1 MASESSSLFITGD
14 GGDTA
19 DDDDISITS
28 TDYGPEDDF
37 EVEELLFERENP
49 DVPGGL
55 EFLIKWAGY
64 PIDQC
69 TWEPRHHLGD
79 GVYEGWEETKAEIKA
94 GRREPFDIRVY
105 HRAIQEASLAKAE
118 RHRRRNYKRMRLG
131 LPPTEPLPE
140 HFYVQSP
147 TEVSTA
153 SKDDADHEAEAIEVD
168 EIDPG
173 RLPKSP
179 PRPGAQRVI
188 KQKTFQGIP
197 SATIRKEGPPESG
210 RVSITPPPK
219 PPSKSLSKPSQ
230 GPISKPRPNTT
241 STITGYQGTARRP
254 VARKPSTGTDA
265 RAAKST
271 SGKPP
276 TPSAKASSSIA
287 PSTSAGPSKS
297 SSLRDGKQRQRRK
310 TLADVMTDP
319 TKDPKQFSNMHIQ
332 NIARK
337 RGIEMNDAAPPN
349 ISSIPAA
356 FILNNEQARP
366 KGLPGNQTGHETNT
380 TAESPTYQ
388 ATAIPHATSADS
400 AADTIGTA
408 AAKKRKK
415 SVRFQDDTEGVTP
428 VPVDNVDPLLSEQA
442 GPENHSTVPE
452 TSAAPSSGKKKLS
465 LANYQGRSTTQAVSK
480 TCLFGKNGSLGIEA
494 KFSDIPR
501 QNHQWLSS
509 FLGEENLQFQLVCS
523 SQDFMHQRGFLCQE
537 IFSSGTL
544 DAEPGESASALRNVA
559 EHMRRRSSGL
569 HLAKPE
575 YSILVYPSKCEGWE
589 GLAGGQ
595 VPESFTET
603 PLRYLIFKS
612 PLDIRQ
618 YPTKP
623 NTPEETLP
631 TEDKSIIERLVK
643 LMMDLDFSQM
653 TTHNPKDKDNQVF
666 MLVFPPEDTQL
677 LRVVTLWLRSCQ
689 PTCRIFTSEIK
700 GSFAKFLQ
708 LTTNTAGTVIFHEDV
723 TTRIRRIP
731 YVWEM
736 IERGKSYTFWNLA
749 TGRRTPPRYPSRL
762 DFDLKPGQHC
772 MTRLFPSGR
781 AFLITPSFVISDPK
795 RFYDFMH
802 WFSGFCHN
810 ARYLIAISADFP
822 SWLHDLCMEKSQEM
836 RMFYKEH
843 EGEPLFGEFVQQY
856 GLTKDRLDA
865 LARAWQ
871 ILRKIMAD
879 FGDEEAHID
888 VRRVM
893 WAPREINPNDEQSLV
908 NWFFWWSTMFLDR
921 HRRFYVLGS
930 NAKYKDR
937 AYRTVRVPNY
947 APDQILNL
955 HEIQEKNRAKK
966 EAEEEQMLAFWEGQ
980 IEEQNPGATA
990 DTDSHSSKADN
1001 RTTESST
1008 NVSPIGGRASL
1019 NSQNGRSFPSKL
1031 FKSDRADELHT
1042 WLRNINNELYATW
1055 STPFWEPVSWQD
1067 IPMADH
1073 FGDHRCDYANFT
1085 HWLSRCAKFR
1095 RVKNTWAGL
1104 FYTPGGDWDPTKPAS
1119 NYKRHPWIAVLRP
1132 VNPHFKEEGWAATE
1146 LLIWDLSVEREE
1158 DLSDMQIRL
1167 INFVRREV
1175 SKVAPEYFLHRVW
1188 FNNRKHS
1195 DVSGYD
1201 HPLDITCLQLRAMLG
1216 EAKIWLPP
1224 FDGVLRTRGWTEL
1237 PLSYVA
1243 DKLRQDENPIHPGGH
1258 QQPFPTHYSDE
1269 AEPVAYVWLPPRGT
1283 TKQFRCYNNLYEAA
1297 YQNRVKDNT
1306 CREFRYSYRPT
1317 LEWYEEQKKEGRHCT
1332 HVCVDAADRIMAKLP
1347 RTKSG
1352 K

>member
-37 EVEELLFERENP
+37 EVEELLAERENP
-49 DVPGGL
+49 DVPGGY

-79 GVYEGWEETKAEIKA
+79 GVYEGWEETKAEIQA
-94 GRREPFDIRVY
+94 GRREPFDIHVY

-131 LPPTEPLPE
+131 VSPTEPLPE

-147 TEVSTA
+147 TEVSIA
-153 SKDDADHEAEAIEVD
+153 SKDDSDDEAEAVEVD

-179 PRPGAQRVI
+179 PRPGVQRVI

-197 SATIRKEGPPESG
+197 SARTRKEGPAESG
-210 RVSITPPPK
+210 RASTSITPPPK
-219 PPSKSLSKPSQ
+219 VPSKSPPKPSQ
-230 GPISKPRPNTT
+230 GPIPKPRPSTT
-241 STITGYQGTARRP
+241 STITGYQGTARP
-254 VARKPSTGTDA
+254 AVARKPSTNTDA

-276 TPSAKASSSIA
+276 TQPAKASSSIA
-287 PSTSAGPSKS
+287 PSTSAGPTKS
-297 SSLRDGKQRQRRK
+297 SSLRDKFSGKKATRTPQANSITSVFTDGKQRQRRK

-319 TKDPKQFSNMHIQ
+319 TKDPKQFSNMRIQ

-337 RGIEMNDAAPPN
+337 RGIEMNDAAPLS

-356 FILNNEQARP
+356 FILKNEQAKP
-366 KGLPGNQTGHETNT
+366 KGLLGNQRGHEANP
-380 TAESPTYQ
+380 TAESPTFQ
-388 ATAIPHATSADS
+388 ATPIPHAASANS
-400 AADTIGTA
+400 GADTVGA
-408 AAKKRKK
+408 APVKKRKK
-415 SVRFQDDTEGVTP
+415 SVRFQDDTEDLMP
-428 VPVDNVDPLLSEQA
+428 MSVDNVDPLLSEHA
-442 GPENHSTVPE
+442 GLESHSAAPE
-452 TSAAPSSGKKKLS
+452 TSTAPSSGKKKLS
-465 LANYQGRSTTQAVSK
+465 LANYQGRSPTQAVSK
-480 TCLFGKNGSLGIEA
+480 ACLFGKNCSLEIEV

-501 QNHQWLSS
+501 HHHQWLSS
-509 FLGEENLQFQLVCS
+509 FLGEENLQFHLVCS
-523 SQDFMHQRGFLCQE
+523 SQDFMHQRVFLCQE
-537 IFSSGTL
+537 IFSGGTL
-544 DAEPGESASALRNVA
+544 DAESRESASALQNVA
-559 EHMRRRSSGL
+559 EYMRRRSSGL

-589 GLAGGQ
+589 GLTGGQ
-595 VPESFTET
+595 VPESPTEA

-612 PLDIRQ
+612 PMDIRQ
-618 YPTKP
+618 YPTNP

-631 TEDKSIIERLVK
+631 AEDKSTIERLVK

-653 TTHNPKDKDNQVF
+653 TTQNPKDKDNQVF

-677 LRVVTLWLRSCQ
+677 LRVVTLWL
-689 PTCRIFTSEIK
+689 
-700 GSFAKFLQ
+700 
-708 LTTNTAGTVIFHEDV
+708 H
-723 TTRIRRIP
+723 
-731 YVWEM
+731 
-736 IERGKSYTFWNLA
+736 
-749 TGRRTPPRYPSRL
+749 
-762 DFDLKPGQHC
+762 
-772 MTRLFPSGR
+772 
-781 AFLITPSFVISDPK
+781 PK

-822 SWLHDLCMEKSQEM
+822 SWLHDLFMEKSKEKT
-836 RMFYKEH
+836 RYYKEH
-843 EGEPLFGEFVQQY
+843 EGEPHF
-856 GLTKDRLDA
+856 
-865 LARAWQ
+865 
-871 ILRKIMAD
+871 
-879 FGDEEAHID
+879 DED
-888 VRRVM
+888 VNRVM

-908 NWFFWWSTMFLDR
+908 NWYFWWSTVFLDR

-930 NAKYKDR
+930 NAKNKDR

-947 APDQILNL
+947 APDQTLNL
-955 HEIQEKNRAKK
+955 NELQEKNRAKK
-966 EAEEEQMLAFWEGQ
+966 EAEEEQMLAFWERQ
-980 IEEQNPGATA
+980 TEEQNPGAMTDA
-990 DTDSHSSKADN
+990 DSHSSKADN

-1019 NSQNGRSFPSKL
+1019 TSQNGRGFPSKL
-1031 FKSDRADELHT
+1031 FMGDRADELQT
-1042 WLRNINNELYATW
+1042 WLRNLNKEMYTTW
-1055 STPFWEPVSWQD
+1055 STPFWQPVSWQD
-1067 IPMADH
+1067 VPMADH

-1119 NYKRHPWIAVLRP
+1119 SYKRHPWVAVLRP
-1132 VNPHFKEEGWAATE
+1132 VNPHFNEEGWAATE
-1146 LLIWDLSVEREE
+1146 LLIWDLSVEKEA
-1158 DLSDMQIRL
+1158 DLSDMQTRL

-1188 FNNRKHS
+1188 FSNRKHS

-1201 HPLDITCLQLRAMLG
+1201 HPLDITCVQLRAMLG
-1216 EAKIWLPP
+1216 EAKFWLPP
-1224 FDGVLRTRGWTEL
+1224 FDGVLRNRGWTEL

-1243 DKLRQDENPIHPGGH
+1243 DKLRQDEDPIHPGGH

-1283 TKQFRCYNNLYEAA
+1283 TKQFRCYNDLYEAA
-1297 YQNRVKDNT
+1297 YQNRVKDST

>member
-37 EVEELLFERENP
+37 EVEELLAERENP
-49 DVPGGL
+49 EVPGGF

-94 GRREPFDIRVY
+94 GRREPFDIQVY

-147 TEVSTA
+147 AEISTA
-153 SKDDADHEAEAIEVD
+153 SKDDSDHEAEAVEVD

-197 SATIRKEGPPESG
+197 SARIRKEGPAESG
-210 RVSITPPPK
+210 RASITPPPK
-219 PPSKSLSKPSQ
+219 LPSRSLSKPSQ
-230 GPISKPRPNTT
+230 GPIPKPRPSTT
-241 STITGYQGTARRP
+241 STITGYQGTARPP
-254 VARKPSTGTDA
+254 VARKPSTNTDA

-271 SGKPP
+271 TGKPP
-276 TPSAKASSSIA
+276 TQPAKASSSIA
-287 PSTSAGPSKS
+287 PSASAGPSKL
-297 SSLRDGKQRQRRK
+297 SSLRDKFSGKKATRTPQANSITSVFTDGKQRQRRK
-310 TLADVMTDP
+310 TLADVMADP

-337 RGIEMNDAAPPN
+337 RGIEMNDAAPLS

-356 FILNNEQARP
+356 FILRNEQVKP
-366 KGLPGNQTGHETNT
+366 KSLPGNQTGLETNPT
-380 TAESPTYQ
+380 VESPTSQ
-388 ATAIPHATSADS
+388 ATPIPHAASANSTNS
-400 AADTIGTA
+400 AADTIGA
-408 AAKKRKK
+408 APAKKRKK
-415 SVRFQDDTEGVTP
+415 SVRFQDDTEDLMP
-428 VPVDNVDPLLSEQA
+428 VSVDHVDPLLSEHA
-442 GPENHSTVPE
+442 SPESHSTVLE
-452 TSAAPSSGKKKLS
+452 TSTAPSS
-465 LANYQGRSTTQAVSK
+465 
-480 TCLFGKNGSLGIEA
+480 
-494 KFSDIPR
+494 
-501 QNHQWLSS
+501 
-509 FLGEENLQFQLVCS
+509 
-523 SQDFMHQRGFLCQE
+523 
-537 IFSSGTL
+537 
-544 DAEPGESASALRNVA
+544 DAEPGESASALENVA
-559 EHMRRRSSGL
+559 EHMRRQSSGL

-575 YSILVYPSKCEGWE
+575 YSILVYPSQCEGWE

-595 VPESFTET
+595 VPENPIET
-603 PLRYLIFKS
+603 PLKYLIFKS
-612 PLDIRQ
+612 PMDIRQ
-618 YPTKP
+618 YPTNP

-631 TEDKSIIERLVK
+631 AEDKSTIERLVK

-653 TTHNPKDKDNQVF
+653 TPHNPKDKDNQVF

-677 LRVVTLWLRSCQ
+677 LRVVTLWL
-689 PTCRIFTSEIK
+689 P
-700 GSFAKFLQ
+700 
-708 LTTNTAGTVIFHEDV
+708 V
-723 TTRIRRIP
+723 
-731 YVWEM
+731 
-736 IERGKSYTFWNLA
+736 
-749 TGRRTPPRYPSRL
+749 
-762 DFDLKPGQHC
+762 
-772 MTRLFPSGR
+772 
-781 AFLITPSFVISDPK
+781 
-795 RFYDFMH
+795 
-802 WFSGFCHN
+802 
-810 ARYLIAISADFP
+810 SADFP

-836 RMFYKEH
+836 TRFYKEH
-843 EGEPLFGEFVQQY
+843 EGEPHFGEFVQRH
-856 GLTKDRLDA
+856 GLTKERLDA

-871 ILRKIMAD
+871 ILRKIMSD

-908 NWFFWWSTMFLDR
+908 NWFFWWSTVSLDR

-930 NAKYKDR
+930 NAKLKDR

-955 HEIQEKNRAKK
+955 NELQEKNRAKK

-980 IEEQNPGATA
+980 TEEQNPGAMP
-990 DTDSHSSKADN
+990 DTDSHNSKADN
-1001 RTTESST
+1001 RTTEFCT
-1008 NVSPIGGRASL
+1008 NASPIGGRASL
-1019 NSQNGRSFPSKL
+1019 TSQNGRGFPSKL
-1031 FKSDRADELHT
+1031 FKSDRADELQT
-1042 WLRNINNELYATW
+1042 WLRNLNQELYTTW
-1055 STPFWEPVSWQD
+1055 STPFWQPVSWQD

-1095 RVKNTWAGL
+1095 RAKNTWAGL

-1119 NYKRHPWIAVLRP
+1119 SYKRHPWVAVLRP
-1132 VNPHFKEEGWAATE
+1132 VNPHFNEEGWAATE
-1146 LLIWDLSVEREE
+1146 LLIWDLSVERET
-1158 DLSDMQIRL
+1158 DLSDMQIGL
-1167 INFVRREV
+1167 VNFVRREI

-1188 FNNRKHS
+1188 FSNRKHS
-1195 DVSGYD
+1195 DVSDYD
-1201 HPLDITCLQLRAMLG
+1201 HPLDITCVQLRAMLS
-1216 EAKIWLPP
+1216 EAKFWLPP
-1224 FDGVLRTRGWTEL
+1224 FDGVLRTRGWTEV
-1237 PLSYVA
+1237 PSSYVA
-1243 DKLRQDENPIHPGGH
+1243 DKLGQDENPIGPGGH
-1258 QQPFPTHYSDE
+1258 QQPFPTHYSDKT
-1269 AEPVAYVWLPPRGT
+1269 EPVAYVWLPPRGT
-1283 TKQFRCYNNLYEAA
+1283 TKQFRCYNDLYEAA
-1297 YQNRVKDNT
+1297 YQNRVKDST

-1332 HVCVDAADRIMAKLP
+1332 HICVDAADRIMAKLP

>member
-14 GGDTA
+14 GGDAA

-37 EVEELLFERENP
+37 EVEELLHERENP
-49 DVPGGL
+49 DAPGGV

-94 GRREPFDIRVY
+94 GRREPFDIQVY

-131 LPPTEPLPE
+131 FPPTEPLPE

-147 TEVSTA
+147 TEVSAA
-153 SKDDADHEAEAIEVD
+153 SKDGSDHEAEAVEVD

-173 RLPKSP
+173 RLPTSP
-179 PRPGAQRVI
+179 PRPVAQKVI

-197 SATIRKEGPPESG
+197 SARIRKDGPAESG
-210 RVSITPPPK
+210 RASVTPPPK
-219 PPSKSLSKPSQ
+219 LPSKSLSKPSQ
-230 GPISKPRPNTT
+230 GPIPKPRPSTT
-241 STITGYQGTARRP
+241 STITGYQGTARP
-254 VARKPSTGTDA
+254 PITRKRSTSTDA
-265 RAAKST
+265 RATKST

-276 TPSAKASSSIA
+276 TQPAKASSSI
-287 PSTSAGPSKS
+287 PPSAGPSKS
-297 SSLRDGKQRQRRK
+297 SSLRDKFSGKKATRTPQANSITSVFTDGKQRQRRK
-310 TLADVMTDP
+310 TLADVMADP
-319 TKDPKQFSNMHIQ
+319 TKDPKQFSNMRIQ

-337 RGIEMNDAAPPN
+337 RGIEMNDAAPLN
-349 ISSIPAA
+349 VSSIPAA
-356 FILNNEQARP
+356 FILGNEQAKP
-366 KGLPGNQTGHETNT
+366 KGLPGNQTGHETKAT
-380 TAESPTYQ
+380 TESPTSQ
-388 ATAIPHATSADS
+388 ATPIPDAASANA
-400 AADTIGTA
+400 AADTIGA
-408 AAKKRKK
+408 APGKKRKK
-415 SVRFQDDTEGVTP
+415 SVRFQDNAEDLMP
-428 VPVDNVDPLLSEQA
+428 VSVDNIEYAS
-442 GPENHSTVPE
+442 PESHSTVPE
-452 TSAAPSSGKKKLS
+452 TSTAPSS
-465 LANYQGRSTTQAVSK
+465 
-480 TCLFGKNGSLGIEA
+480 
-494 KFSDIPR
+494 
-501 QNHQWLSS
+501 
-509 FLGEENLQFQLVCS
+509 
-523 SQDFMHQRGFLCQE
+523 
-537 IFSSGTL
+537 
-544 DAEPGESASALRNVA
+544 DAETGESASALQNVA

-569 HLAKPE
+569 HLAKSE
-575 YSILVYPSKCEGWE
+575 YSILVYPSKCDGWE
-589 GLAGGQ
+589 GLVAGQ
-595 VPESFTET
+595 VPESPTES

-612 PLDIRQ
+612 PMDIRQ
-618 YPTKP
+618 YPTNP
-623 NTPEETLP
+623 NPPEETLP
-631 TEDKSIIERLVK
+631 AEDKSTIERLVK

-708 LTTNTAGTVIFHEDV
+708 HTTNTAGTVIFHEEV
-723 TTRIRRIP
+723 TTRIRRVP

-736 IERGKSYTFWNLA
+736 IDRGKSYTFWNLA
-749 TGRRTPPRYPSRL
+749 TGRRTPPRYPSRV

-810 ARYLIAISADFP
+810 ARYLIAIAADFP

-836 RMFYKEH
+836 TRFYKEH
-843 EGEPLFGEFVQQY
+843 EDEPLFGEFVQKY

-871 ILRKIMAD
+871 ILRKIMTD

-908 NWFFWWSTMFLDR
+908 NWFFWWSTVFLDR

-955 HEIQEKNRAKK
+955 NELQEKNRAKK
-966 EAEEEQMLAFWEGQ
+966 ETEEAQILAFWEGQ
-980 IEEQNPGATA
+980 AEEQNPGAMA

-1001 RTTESST
+1001 RTTEAST

-1019 NSQNGRSFPSKL
+1019 TSQNGRGFLSRL
-1031 FKSDRADELHT
+1031 FNSDRADELQT
-1042 WLRNINNELYATW
+1042 WLRNLNKEMYTTW
-1055 STPFWEPVSWQD
+1055 STPFWQPVSWRD

-1104 FYTPGGDWDPTKPAS
+1104 FYTPDGDWDPAKPAS
-1119 NYKRHPWIAVLRP
+1119 SYKRHPWIAALRP
-1132 VNPHFKEEGWAATE
+1132 VNPHFNEEGWAATE
-1146 LLIWDLSVEREE
+1146 LLIWDLSVGREA
-1158 DLSDMQIRL
+1158 DLSGMQIRL
-1167 INFVRREV
+1167 INFVRGEI

-1188 FNNRKHS
+1188 FSNRRHS

-1201 HPLDITCLQLRAMLG
+1201 HPLDITCVQLRAMLG
-1216 EAKIWLPP
+1216 EARIWLPP
-1224 FDGVLRTRGWTEL
+1224 FDGVLRARGWTEL
-1237 PLSYVA
+1237 PLSYVS
-1243 DKLRQDENPIHPGGH
+1243 DKLKEDENPIDSGGH
-1258 QQPFPTHYSDE
+1258 QQPFPTHFSDE
-1269 AEPVAYVWLPPRGT
+1269 AEPVTYVWLPPRGT
-1283 TKQFRCYNNLYEAA
+1283 TKQFRCYNDLYEAA
-1297 YQNRVKDNT
+1297 YQNRVKDST